1 MYQGAHWMRQWVNAL
16 VWILIRVGSA
26 TRASGSAHVVEHAD
40 SLTQAGAAH
49 ARACVNRRRYAPS
62 ALRADHPDKVIVQ
75 LFGLRAAAAMYK
87 RRLIQQ
93 RAYDRCV
100 GLLET
105 HDAVAEGIVQ
115 HFVA

>member
-1 MYQGAHWMRQWVNAL
+1 MGGATTRRHHHWL
-16 VWILIRVGSA
+16 
-26 TRASGSAHVVEHAD
+26 
-40 SLTQAGAAH
+40 
-49 ARACVNRRRYAPS
+49 RR
-62 ALRADHPDKVIVQ
+62 DHPDKVIVQ

-100 GLLET
+100 GLLEAILR
-105 HDAVAEGIVQ
+105 DAVAEGIVQ